1 MTQSAGAVA
10 LPGTHT
16 NEVADLVIR
25 ARSGEHQ
32 AFGVLVERSW
42 SDLVSLARGILAADD
57 EAEDIV
63 QEALVHAWQRLWML
77 RRPESFGAWMRR
89 IVARRCLSHARRYRG
104 QGRQWRHRP
113 VDELVDLQA
122 AAAEPD
128 AGLDAARLL
137 STLAPRQRAAL
148 YLTWVEG
155 CTDREAG
162 RILGIRAAT
171 IRVHRH
177 RGLQRLRRT
186 VEEQR

>member
-1 MTQSAGAVA
+1 MTQSAGAMA
-10 LPGTHT
+10 LPGIQT

-32 AFGVLVERSW
+32 AFGALVERSW
-42 SDLVSLARGILAADD
+42 SDLVGLARGILAAGD

-77 RRPESFGAWMRR
+77 RQPESFEAWMRR
-89 IVARRCLSHARRYRG
+89 IVARRCLSHARRN
-104 QGRQWRHRP
+104 QRQWRHRP
-113 VDELVDLQA
+113 LDELVDVSVGA
-122 AAAEPD
+122 VAPD

-137 STLAPRQRAAL
+137 ATLAPRQRAVL

-162 RILGIRAAT
+162 RILGLRAAT

-177 RGLQRLRRT
+177 RGLKRLRRT
-186 VEEQR
+186 VEEA